1 MSISAKKDLSI
12 ETLRGLAIILVV
24 MGHVIGSDNDGGM
37 KVEDDSF
44 LRHLYFTFQY
54 LRMPLF
60 TVISGWVYA
69 LRPARADNLLDF
81 SIKKI
86 RRILLPLIFV
96 GGVYYIM
103 QSLIPGTNYSYD
115 LADIWM
121 ILIFPYTFFWYL
133 QALFIVFII
142 IAAVDSKGLANT
154 FTKWLLLFVISLALL
169 YLRDTFIPQS
179 FPNYFGFKMGIYL
192 LPFFLIGVGI
202 KRFKTYFNNKLFV
215 WVCALILITGIVV
228 QQLIW
233 YDIIEY
239 KLNSSGGLGLLIG
252 VTGVIIC
259 LRIHFTIKW
268 LVWMGS
274 FAYTIFLFHSFGTSG
289 GRIILYMLGIFN
301 TPVVFFFS
309 LILGLFLPI
318 LIELVLDK
326 NGVTRMLFLGR
337 SLKKRK

>member
-81 SIKKI
+81 SIKKV

-133 QALFIVFII
+133 QALFIVFIL

-154 FTKWLLLFVISLALL
+154 FTKWLLLFLISLALL
-169 YLRDTFIPQS
+169 YLRDTFIPES

-202 KRFKTYFNNKLFV
+202 KRFKTYFDNKIFV
-215 WVCALILITGIVV
+215 WACAVILFTGIVV

-289 GRIILYMLGIFN
+289 GRIILYKLGIFN